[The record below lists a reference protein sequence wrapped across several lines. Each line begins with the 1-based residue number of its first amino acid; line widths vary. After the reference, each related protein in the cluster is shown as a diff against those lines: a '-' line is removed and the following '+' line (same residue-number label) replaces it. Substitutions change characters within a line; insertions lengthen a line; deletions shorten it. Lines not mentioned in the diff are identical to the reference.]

1 MERVCS
7 RLRLRTRCRFWLE
20 TPLSVGASRLT
31 KGAAHV
37 AFNQTQVRAAAKVQK
52 DCLECDRQC
61 SSLVLVLNLLDALSI
76 KIQCYRVMYS
86 QKRHL
91 PEVRMPVGSVPP
103 AAAPTKVGSLPRLPH
118 NAGIT
123 LHPAR

>member
-52 DCLECDRQC
+52 VIDYDEEKEAA
-61 SSLVLVLNLLDALSI
+61 N
-76 KIQCYRVMYS
+76 
-86 QKRHL
+86 KR
-91 PEVRMPVGSVPP
+91 
-103 AAAPTKVGSLPRLPH
+103 
-118 NAGIT
+118 N
-123 LHPAR
+123 